1 MPVVEAI
8 AELSRHSGRQ
18 FDPAVVDALVAEA
31 MLDLSRR

>member
-8 AELSRHSGRQ
+8 AELRGNAGRQ

-31 MLDLSRR
+31 TLDLGRG